1 MVSQMLQN
9 STTYYFNKNIYS
21 TSTKIISF
29 NKNIYSTSTNKNSIQ
44 QQYLFSEL
52 QPKLFSFNKNIYST
66 STKNNFI
73 QQQSSRTLKI
83 SSFNKIPHPSL
94 VKYKTALSHASNI
107 SKTLSNT
114 QLRDEQI
121 ILLSRGLKFIPAP
134 EIHSCSG
141 ASYSM
146 TSVNLPEECTLNT
159 YFTGTV
165 KNLIRPLIRSREICI

>member
-73 QQQSSRTLKI
+73 KQ
-83 SSFNKIPHPSL
+83 
-94 VKYKTALSHASNI
+94 
-107 SKTLSNT
+107 
-114 QLRDEQI
+114 
-121 ILLSRGLKFIPAP
+121 
-134 EIHSCSG
+134 
-141 ASYSM
+141 
-146 TSVNLPEECTLNT
+146 
-159 YFTGTV
+159 
-165 KNLIRPLIRSREICI
+165 